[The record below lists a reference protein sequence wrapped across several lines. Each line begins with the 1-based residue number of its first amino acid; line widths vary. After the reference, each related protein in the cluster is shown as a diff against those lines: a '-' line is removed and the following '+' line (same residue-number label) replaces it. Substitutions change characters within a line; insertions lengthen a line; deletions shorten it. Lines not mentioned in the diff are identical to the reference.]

1 MKRLITLAII
11 FIALAGVMA
20 RAIIPTGYMPGGNA
34 FEVVICTIDGAK
46 TIAVDG
52 DDFNPQNKKPA
63 GVCEFNL
70 VNNLALDTDFVAF
83 AVTLTLTTFAYL
95 AMRSQ
100 IASRALRLPGTQSRA
115 PPLSI

>member
-11 FIALAGVMA
+11 FIALAGAMA
-20 RAIIPTGYMPGGNA
+20 RVVIPTGYMPGGNA
-34 FEVVICTIDGAK
+34 FEMVICTIDGARK
-46 TIAVDG
+46 ITVDG
-52 DDFNPQNKKPA
+52 DFNPQNKKPT

-83 AVTLTLTTFAYL
+83 AVTLTLTTFVYL

-100 IASRALRLPGTQSRA
+100 IARRALRLPGTQSRA